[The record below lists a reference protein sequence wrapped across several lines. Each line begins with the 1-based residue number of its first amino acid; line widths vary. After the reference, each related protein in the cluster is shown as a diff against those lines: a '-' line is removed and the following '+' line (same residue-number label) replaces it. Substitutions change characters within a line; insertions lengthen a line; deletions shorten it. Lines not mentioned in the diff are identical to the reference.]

1 METRMSTLHFFLYM
15 LALFVAPAIVVG
27 LVLVVINAYRD
38 DRRYLDFEEEVYEG
52 QKAESDMPKE
62 PYE

>member
-1 METRMSTLHFFLYM
+1 MNTLYFFLYM

-27 LVLVVINAYRD
+27 LVLVAINAYRD
-38 DRRYLDFEEEVYEG
+38 NRTYLDFEEEVYEG
-52 QKAESDMPKE
+52 RKAESDMPKE